1 MKQILPL
8 LWITPFLS
16 FLIGYLLLSTFFSD
30 HTIET
35 PCVVGKPLTSAVTI
49 LSDHTLNARLLAQ
62 REDAD
67 LPDYTVVSQSPRE
80 YAKIKTQQAV
90 FLVITRQPEKQ
101 PAPHLIGKSLDALRT
116 TLDKAHIRPLFHHLK
131 SNYPEGTCIAQFPSP
146 DEPLEEGHILCYI
159 SCGNKKPIIWPNF
172 KGKSV
177 DTVRE
182 FLEGHQLKAEIVRDK
197 KGETP
202 GIISDQRPLPGSII
216 NLSPDQRPPIQ
227 LFVG

>member
-16 FLIGYLLLSTFFSD
+16 FLAGYFLLSSFFSD
-30 HTIET
+30 HTLET
-35 PCVVGKPLTSAVTI
+35 PCVVGKQLAQAVTL
-49 LSDHTLNARLLAQ
+49 LSDHNLNARLLAQ

-101 PAPHLIGKSLDALRT
+101 AAPHLIGKSLDILRA
-116 TLDKAHIRPLFHHLK
+116 TLNEKHIRHILHYLQ

-146 DEPLEEGHILCYI
+146 NEPLEDGLILCYI
-159 SCGNKKPIIWPNF
+159 SRGNKKPVIWPNF
-172 KGKSV
+172 KGKSIDMV
-177 DTVRE
+177 TE
-182 FLEGHQLKAEIVRDK
+182 FLDHHQLKAEIVRDK
-197 KGETP
+197 KGENP

-216 NLSPDQRPPIQ
+216 HLSTDQRPPIQ